1 MYPFSASTQ
10 SSGSQVLSYVSVS
23 YHLSRAKLAAKL
35 TDTHKGHPI
44 PHPSKT

>member
-1 MYPFSASTQ
+1 MCPFSASTQ
-10 SSGSQVLSYVSVS
+10 SSGSQALSYPSVS
-23 YHLSRAKLAAKL
+23 YNLSRAKLAIKP